1 MTSQRMSE
9 RRTALIGALL
19 TTIGPISMA
28 IYTPAMPELVRAFG
42 TTDSAIKLSLSL
54 YFAGFACAQ
63 LLAGPLSDAFGRR
76 AATTGFLLIYLLG
89 SVVAA
94 FAPSIDFLLAG
105 RLIQGIGASVGIT
118 ISRAI
123 VRDQF
128 VGEQAARILNLIGIF
143 LAVGPAAAPSIGGLA
158 LSLSGWQTIFAL
170 MIAFGVVTS
179 VVTILFMPET
189 TVPDRKLI
197 QPRHLIGAYGR
208 LLRDSRVMLP
218 AVIMAGTVGSLYAQ
232 AAMLPFI
239 MIDRVGLTPTQ
250 FGIGMLMQSGSFF
263 LGSLLL
269 RVFSKRLGPARSVRV
284 GCGLIALGGSLV
296 ALSVALLEPS
306 FLSIMGP
313 IAFSTFG
320 FAFISPQITT
330 AGLAPHPDIAGSAAA
345 LIGFIQMGAGFMGG
359 VTAAAIGDPLTA
371 FGIII
376 PAMQLIALIAYGA
389 LTAINPIRK

>member
-1 MTSQRMSE
+1 MSE

-19 TTIGPISMA
+19 TTIGPVSMA
-28 IYTPAMPELVRAFG
+28 VYTPAMPELVHAFA

-63 LLAGPLSDAFGRR
+63 LLAGPMSDAFGRR
-76 AATTGFLLIYLLG
+76 PATTGFLLIYLLG
-89 SVVAA
+89 SLVAA
-94 FAPSIDFLLAG
+94 FAPTIDFLLAG

-128 VGEQAARILNLIGIF
+128 LGEQAARILNLIGIF

-158 LSLSGWQTIFAL
+158 LSLSGWQAVFAL
-170 MIAFGVVTS
+170 MVVFGIVAS
-179 VVTILFMPET
+179 VVTMLFMPET
-189 TVPDRKLI
+189 AVPDRRLI
-197 QPRHLIGAYGR
+197 QPRQLFGAYGR
-208 LLRDSRVMLP
+208 LLRDPRVMLP
-218 AVIMAGTVGSLYAQ
+218 AIIMAGTIGSLYAQ

-239 MIDRVGLTPTQ
+239 MIDRIGLTPTQ

-269 RVFSKRLGPARSVRV
+269 RVLSKRLGPQGSVHA
-284 GCGLIALGGSLV
+284 GFGLIAIGGTLV
-296 ALSVALLEPS
+296 ALSVALLEPN

-330 AGLAPHPDIAGSAAA
+330 AGLAPHPEIAGSAAA
-345 LIGFIQMGAGFMGG
+345 LIGFIQMSAGFMGG
-359 VTAAAIGDPLTA
+359 VVAAMMGDPLAA
-371 FGIII
+371 FGTII
-376 PAMQLIALIAYGA
+376 PAMQLVALIAYIA
-389 LTAINPIRK
+389 LTATNPIRK